1 MSGWDFTQESAGN
14 SGEAFKSHGSGFEIP
29 ECSRDKGKYKFMG
42 D

>member
-14 SGEAFKSHGSGFEIP
+14 SGEAFKSHGSSFEIP